1 MFHQLINPIK
11 LEALTNFYICL
22 AEQNILQTL
31 TSCTQSR
38 HGITLS
44 PEIQKSVL
52 NEVFK
57 RPTPNSFFNVS
68 DNFGIKFLTRLKIMF
83 RTESYLG
90 LRT

>member
-38 HGITLS
+38 NGITLS
-44 PEIQKSVL
+44 PEIQNQYRMRFLKDLLPIASL
-52 NEVFK
+52 MFLIILE
-57 RPTPNSFFNVS
+57 S
-68 DNFGIKFLTRLKIMF
+68 NFLLD
-83 RTESYLG
+83 
-90 LRT
+90 